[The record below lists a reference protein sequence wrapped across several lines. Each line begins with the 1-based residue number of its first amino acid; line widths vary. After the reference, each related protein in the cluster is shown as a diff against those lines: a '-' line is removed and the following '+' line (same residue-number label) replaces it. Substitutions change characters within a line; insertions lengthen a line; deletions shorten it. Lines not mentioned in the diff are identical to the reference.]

1 MAHDY
6 LTIGQLIR
14 LINQLKQ
21 QGQVTDE
28 TIVILS
34 ADSEGNSFGV
44 PAKNAEYSHGLDVV
58 LEDEKT
64 GTIYSDTFT
73 LYPLYEHLEPIYGYE
88 EEED

>member
-6 LTIGQLIR
+6 LTIGQLTR

-73 LYPLYEHLEPIYGYE
+73 LYPIYEYLEPIYGYE
-88 EEED
+88 ED